1 MVREFK
7 NDNGITDDIVA
18 ENKRNKY
25 MPYVFGNGRVV
36 LVENK
41 TID

>member
-1 MVREFK
+1 MSI
-7 NDNGITDDIVA
+7 N
-18 ENKRNKY
+18 RNKY

-41 TID
+41 TIDEAIDSDNDC